1 MITNQPLEQRFELRN
16 FTLDSGEQLH
26 DGWLSYL
33 QIGELDANA
42 SNLILL
48 PTYYGGTHEGILPW
62 IGAHS
67 PLNPEHYCVVIPNLI
82 GNGVSVSPSNA
93 SNPQAGADFPA
104 ISLYDNVRAQ
114 KRLLESRFCDAAPA
128 LVMGW
133 SMGGMQ
139 ALHWGALYPDRVQR
153 LLSICATARCW
164 PHNQI
169 FLAGVKAALTC
180 DASWQSGH
188 YQSPPTAG
196 LKAFGRVYAGWAYSQ
211 AFFRKQLHRDLGLET
226 LQDVLDYWEDDHLQQ
241 DANNLLCVLDSWQ
254 RADISQLP
262 GFAGDLDKALG
273 TIQAPSII
281 MPSTTDLYFTAE
293 DAAWET
299 KRMHNAEL
307 RPLVSDWGH
316 VAGAPGR
323 SPVDH
328 PQIMAACADLLRRTG
343 PAS

>member
-1 MITNQPLEQRFELRN
+1 MTSNQALKKTFQLHDFP
-16 FTLDSGEQLH
+16 LDSGEKLAS
-26 DGWLSYL
+26 GWLSYL
-33 QIGELDANA
+33 QIGELNA
-42 SNLILL
+42 AGDNLILL

-62 IGAHS
+62 IGADS
-67 PLNPEHYCVVIPNLI
+67 PLNPAQYCLVIPNLI

-93 SNPQAGADFPA
+93 EHFQAGPHFPA

-114 KRLLESRFCDAAPA
+114 KRLLESCFDDAAPA

-180 DASWQSGH
+180 DAAWQDGG
-188 YQSPPTAG
+188 YQSPPDKG

-211 AFFRKQLHRDLGLET
+211 AFFRKQLHRELGLET
-226 LQDVLDYWEDDHLQQ
+226 LQDVLDYWEEDHLQQ
-241 DANNLLCVLDSWQ
+241 DANNLLCVLESWQ
-254 RADISQLP
+254 QADISQLP
-262 GFAGDLDKALG
+262 AFAGDPEQALAS
-273 TIQAPSII
+273 IRAPSII
-281 MPSTTDLYFTAE
+281 MPSSTDLYFTAE
-293 DAAWET
+293 DAAWEAA
-299 KRMHNAEL
+299 RMPHAEL
-307 RPLVSDWGH
+307 RVLESDWGH
-316 VAGAPGR
+316 IAGAPGR

-328 PQIMAACADLLRRTG
+328 QQIMTACADLLTRRG
-343 PAS
+343 LAS